1 MEYTGEGIE
10 ALVAA
15 LDDLQNAGLIMADK
29 KIKAV
34 LKCLAYYDEFRTVLA
49 YCSDGFDYAAE
60 KRKALQKAGD
70 YHVLRLP
77 KNAKTLVPLVAGL
90 LVEFDDGTEDFI
102 SFCATYY
109 PAADRQGSMTA
120 CCADMLERFKLDI
133 VSLVVEGVKEDAPL
147 APRTVEFAQDGLQK
161 QTEYLLVAMGR
172 WVPFGRGPQGSAHH
186 AGRLLRRPR
195 HPRHPHDQG
204 GVAGRQ
210 ARPRLPQNVRER
222 DRRHGRAVAPLPR
235 LQMTSRRAP
244 RPSRTRL

>member
-161 QTEYLLVAMGR
+161 QTEYLLVAMVR
-172 WVPFGRGPQGSAHH
+172 AVDDGSLSEGDRKDLLTMLEGYSA
-186 AGRLLRRPR
+186 ALDTRDTLMIKAVWLGVKRALASLKMCAKEIAAMDELLRLYL
-195 HPRHPHDQG
+195 
-204 GVAGRQ
+204 V
-210 ARPRLPQNVRER
+210 
-222 DRRHGRAVAPLPR
+222 
-235 LQMTSRRAP
+235 SK
-244 RPSRTRL
+244 

>member
-49 YCSDGFDYAAE
+49 YCSDGFDYATE

-161 QTEYLLVAMGR
+161 QTEYLLVAMVR
-172 WVPFGRGPQGSAHH
+172 AVDDGSLSEEDRKDLLTMLEGYSA
-186 AGRLLRRPR
+186 ALDTRDTLMIKAVWLGVKRALASLKMCAKEIAAMDELLRLYL
-195 HPRHPHDQG
+195 
-204 GVAGRQ
+204 V
-210 ARPRLPQNVRER
+210 
-222 DRRHGRAVAPLPR
+222 
-235 LQMTSRRAP
+235 SK
-244 RPSRTRL
+244 

>member
-161 QTEYLLVAMGR
+161 QTEYLLVAMVRAVGD
-172 WVPFGRGPQGSAHH
+172 GSLSEEDRKDLLTMLEGYSA
-186 AGRLLRRPR
+186 ALDTRDTLMIKAVWLGVKRALASLKMCAKEIAAMDELLRLYL
-195 HPRHPHDQG
+195 
-204 GVAGRQ
+204 V
-210 ARPRLPQNVRER
+210 
-222 DRRHGRAVAPLPR
+222 
-235 LQMTSRRAP
+235 SK
-244 RPSRTRL
+244 

>member
-133 VSLVVEGVKEDAPL
+133 VSLVVEGVKEEAPL

-161 QTEYLLVAMGR
+161 QTEYLLVAMVR
-172 WVPFGRGPQGSAHH
+172 AVDEGSLSEEDRKDLLTMLEGYSA
-186 AGRLLRRPR
+186 ALDTRDTLMIKAVWLGIKRVLASLKMCAKEIAAMDELLRLYL
-195 HPRHPHDQG
+195 
-204 GVAGRQ
+204 V
-210 ARPRLPQNVRER
+210 
-222 DRRHGRAVAPLPR
+222 
-235 LQMTSRRAP
+235 SK
-244 RPSRTRL
+244 

>member
-133 VSLVVEGVKEDAPL
+133 VSLVDDGSLSEEDRKDLLTMLEGYSAALDTRDTLMIKAVWLGVKRAL
-147 APRTVEFAQDGLQK
+147 ASLKMCAKEIA
-161 QTEYLLVAMGR
+161 AMDE
-172 WVPFGRGPQGSAHH
+172 
-186 AGRLLRRPR
+186 LLRLYL
-195 HPRHPHDQG
+195 
-204 GVAGRQ
+204 V
-210 ARPRLPQNVRER
+210 
-222 DRRHGRAVAPLPR
+222 
-235 LQMTSRRAP
+235 SK
-244 RPSRTRL
+244 

>member
-133 VSLVVEGVKEDAPL
+133 VSLVVEGIKEDAPL

-161 QTEYLLVAMGR
+161 QTEYLLVAMVR
-172 WVPFGRGPQGSAHH
+172 AVDDGSLSEEDRKDLLTMLEGYSA
-186 AGRLLRRPR
+186 ALDTRDTLMIKAVWLGVKRALASLKMCAKEIAAMDELLRLYL
-195 HPRHPHDQG
+195 
-204 GVAGRQ
+204 V
-210 ARPRLPQNVRER
+210 
-222 DRRHGRAVAPLPR
+222 
-235 LQMTSRRAP
+235 SK
-244 RPSRTRL
+244 

>member
-147 APRTVEFAQDGLQK
+147 APRTVEFAPEGLQK
-161 QTEYLLVAMGR
+161 QTEYLLVAMVR
-172 WVPFGRGPQGSAHH
+172 AVDDGSLSEEDRKDLLTMLEGYSA
-186 AGRLLRRPR
+186 ALDTRDTLMIKAVWLGVKRALASLKMCAKEIAAMDELLRLYL
-195 HPRHPHDQG
+195 
-204 GVAGRQ
+204 V
-210 ARPRLPQNVRER
+210 
-222 DRRHGRAVAPLPR
+222 
-235 LQMTSRRAP
+235 SK
-244 RPSRTRL
+244 

>member
-133 VSLVVEGVKEDAPL
+133 VSLVVEGVKEEAPL
-147 APRTVEFAQDGLQK
+147 VERTVEFAPEGLQK
-161 QTEYLLVAMGR
+161 QTEYLLVAMVR
-172 WVPFGRGPQGSAHH
+172 AVDDGSLSEEDRKDLLTMLEGYSA
-186 AGRLLRRPR
+186 ALDTRDTLMIKAVWLGVKRALASLKMCAKEIAAMDELLRLYL
-195 HPRHPHDQG
+195 
-204 GVAGRQ
+204 V
-210 ARPRLPQNVRER
+210 
-222 DRRHGRAVAPLPR
+222 
-235 LQMTSRRAP
+235 SK
-244 RPSRTRL
+244 

>member
-161 QTEYLLVAMGR
+161 QTEYLLVAMVR
-172 WVPFGRGPQGSAHH
+172 AVDDGSLSEEDRKDLLTMLEGYSA
-186 AGRLLRRPR
+186 ALDTRDTLMIKAVWLGVKRALASLKMCAKEITAMDELLRLYL
-195 HPRHPHDQG
+195 
-204 GVAGRQ
+204 V
-210 ARPRLPQNVRER
+210 
-222 DRRHGRAVAPLPR
+222 
-235 LQMTSRRAP
+235 SK
-244 RPSRTRL
+244 

>member
-147 APRTVEFAQDGLQK
+147 APRTVEVAQDGLQK
-161 QTEYLLVAMGR
+161 QTEYLLVAMVR
-172 WVPFGRGPQGSAHH
+172 AVDDGSLSEEDRKDLLTMLEGYSA
-186 AGRLLRRPR
+186 ALDTRDTLMIKAVWLGVKRALASLKMCAKEIAAMDELLRLYL
-195 HPRHPHDQG
+195 
-204 GVAGRQ
+204 V
-210 ARPRLPQNVRER
+210 
-222 DRRHGRAVAPLPR
+222 
-235 LQMTSRRAP
+235 SK
-244 RPSRTRL
+244 

>member
-109 PAADRQGSMTA
+109 HAADRQGSMTA

-161 QTEYLLVAMGR
+161 QTEYLLVAMVR
-172 WVPFGRGPQGSAHH
+172 AVDDGSLSEEDRKDLLTMLEGYSA
-186 AGRLLRRPR
+186 ALDTRDTLMIKAVWLGVKRALASLKMCAKEIAAMDELLRLYL
-195 HPRHPHDQG
+195 
-204 GVAGRQ
+204 V
-210 ARPRLPQNVRER
+210 
-222 DRRHGRAVAPLPR
+222 
-235 LQMTSRRAP
+235 SK
-244 RPSRTRL
+244 

>member
-49 YCSDGFDYAAE
+49 YCSDGFDSAAE

-161 QTEYLLVAMGR
+161 QTEYLLVAMVRAVDDGFLSEEDR
-172 WVPFGRGPQGSAHH
+172 KDLLTMLEGYSA
-186 AGRLLRRPR
+186 ALDTRDTLMIKAVWLGVKRALASLKMCAKEIAAMDELLRLYL
-195 HPRHPHDQG
+195 
-204 GVAGRQ
+204 V
-210 ARPRLPQNVRER
+210 
-222 DRRHGRAVAPLPR
+222 
-235 LQMTSRRAP
+235 SK
-244 RPSRTRL
+244 

>member
-133 VSLVVEGVKEDAPL
+133 VSLVVEGVKEEAPL
-147 APRTVEFAQDGLQK
+147 VERTVEFAPEGLQK
-161 QTEYLLVAMGR
+161 QTEYLLVAMVR
-172 WVPFGRGPQGSAHH
+172 AVDEGSLSEEDRKDLLTMLEGYSA
-186 AGRLLRRPR
+186 ALDTRDTLMIKAVWLGVKRALASLKMCAKEIAAMDELLRLYL
-195 HPRHPHDQG
+195 
-204 GVAGRQ
+204 V
-210 ARPRLPQNVRER
+210 
-222 DRRHGRAVAPLPR
+222 
-235 LQMTSRRAP
+235 SK
-244 RPSRTRL
+244 

>member
-49 YCSDGFDYAAE
+49 YCSDGFDDAAE
-60 KRKALQKAGD
+60 KREALQQAGD

-161 QTEYLLVAMGR
+161 QTEYLLVAMVR
-172 WVPFGRGPQGSAHH
+172 AVDDGSLSEEDRKDLLTMLEGYSA
-186 AGRLLRRPR
+186 ALDTRDTLMIKAVWLGVKRALASLKMCAKEIAAMDELLRLYL
-195 HPRHPHDQG
+195 
-204 GVAGRQ
+204 V
-210 ARPRLPQNVRER
+210 
-222 DRRHGRAVAPLPR
+222 
-235 LQMTSRRAP
+235 SK
-244 RPSRTRL
+244 

>member
-133 VSLVVEGVKEDAPL
+133 VSLVVEGVKEEAPL
-147 APRTVEFAQDGLQK
+147 VERTVEFAPEGLQK
-161 QTEYLLVAMGR
+161 QTEYLLVAMVR
-172 WVPFGRGPQGSAHH
+172 AVDDGSLAEEDRKDLLTMLEGYS
-186 AGRLLRRPR
+186 AALDTRDTLMIKAVWLGVKRALASLKMCAKEIAAMDELLRLYL
-195 HPRHPHDQG
+195 
-204 GVAGRQ
+204 V
-210 ARPRLPQNVRER
+210 
-222 DRRHGRAVAPLPR
+222 
-235 LQMTSRRAP
+235 SK
-244 RPSRTRL
+244 

>member
-120 CCADMLERFKLDI
+120 CCADMLERFKMDI

-161 QTEYLLVAMGR
+161 QTEYLLVAMVR
-172 WVPFGRGPQGSAHH
+172 AVDDGSLSEEDRKDLLTMLEGYSA
-186 AGRLLRRPR
+186 ALDTRDTLMIKAVWLGVKRALASLKMCAKEIAAMDELLRLYL
-195 HPRHPHDQG
+195 
-204 GVAGRQ
+204 V
-210 ARPRLPQNVRER
+210 
-222 DRRHGRAVAPLPR
+222 
-235 LQMTSRRAP
+235 SK
-244 RPSRTRL
+244 

>member
-1 MEYTGEGIE
+1 MEYNGEGIE
-10 ALVAA
+10 ALVAVV
-15 LDDLQNAGLIMADK
+15 DDLQNAGLIMADK
-29 KIKAV
+29 KIKAL

-161 QTEYLLVAMGR
+161 QTEYLLVAMVR
-172 WVPFGRGPQGSAHH
+172 AVDDGSLSEEDRKDLLTMLEGYSA
-186 AGRLLRRPR
+186 ALDTRDTLMIKAVWLGVKRALASLKMCAKEIAAMDELLRLYL
-195 HPRHPHDQG
+195 
-204 GVAGRQ
+204 V
-210 ARPRLPQNVRER
+210 
-222 DRRHGRAVAPLPR
+222 
-235 LQMTSRRAP
+235 SK
-244 RPSRTRL
+244 

>member
-133 VSLVVEGVKEDAPL
+133 VSLVVEGVKEEAPL
-147 APRTVEFAQDGLQK
+147 VERTVEFAPEGLQK
-161 QTEYLLVAMGR
+161 QTEYLLVAMVR
-172 WVPFGRGPQGSAHH
+172 AVDDGSLSEEDRKDLLTMLEGYSA
-186 AGRLLRRPR
+186 ALDTRDTLMIKAVWLGVKRVLASLKMCAKEIAAMDELLRLYL
-195 HPRHPHDQG
+195 
-204 GVAGRQ
+204 V
-210 ARPRLPQNVRER
+210 
-222 DRRHGRAVAPLPR
+222 
-235 LQMTSRRAP
+235 SK
-244 RPSRTRL
+244 

>member
-161 QTEYLLVAMGR
+161 QTEYLLVAMVR
-172 WVPFGRGPQGSAHH
+172 AVDDGSLSEEDRKDLLTMLEGYSA
-186 AGRLLRRPR
+186 ALDTRDTLMIKAVWLGIKRVLASLKMCAKEIAAMDELLRLYL
-195 HPRHPHDQG
+195 
-204 GVAGRQ
+204 V
-210 ARPRLPQNVRER
+210 
-222 DRRHGRAVAPLPR
+222 
-235 LQMTSRRAP
+235 SK
-244 RPSRTRL
+244 

>member
-147 APRTVEFAQDGLQK
+147 APRAVEFAQDGLQK
-161 QTEYLLVAMGR
+161 QTEYLLVAMVR
-172 WVPFGRGPQGSAHH
+172 AVDDGSLSEEDRKDLLTMLEGYSA
-186 AGRLLRRPR
+186 ALDTRDTLMIKAVWLGVKRALASLKMCAKEIAAMDELLRLYL
-195 HPRHPHDQG
+195 
-204 GVAGRQ
+204 V
-210 ARPRLPQNVRER
+210 
-222 DRRHGRAVAPLPR
+222 
-235 LQMTSRRAP
+235 SK
-244 RPSRTRL
+244 

>member
-77 KNAKTLVPLVAGL
+77 KNAKTFVPLVAGL

-133 VSLVVEGVKEDAPL
+133 VSLVVEGVKEEAPL
-147 APRTVEFAQDGLQK
+147 VERTVEFAPEGLQK
-161 QTEYLLVAMGR
+161 QTEYLLVAMVR
-172 WVPFGRGPQGSAHH
+172 AVDDGSLSEEDRKDLLTMLEGYSA
-186 AGRLLRRPR
+186 ALDTRDTLMIKAVWLGVKRALASLKMCAKEIAAMDELLRLYL
-195 HPRHPHDQG
+195 
-204 GVAGRQ
+204 V
-210 ARPRLPQNVRER
+210 
-222 DRRHGRAVAPLPR
+222 
-235 LQMTSRRAP
+235 SK
-244 RPSRTRL
+244 

>member
-1 MEYTGEGIE
+1 MEYNGEGIE
-10 ALVAA
+10 ALVAVV
-15 LDDLQNAGLIMADK
+15 DDLQNAGLIMADK
-29 KIKAV
+29 KIKAL

-49 YCSDGFDYAAE
+49 YCGDGFDYAAE
-60 KRKALQKAGD
+60 KRKAFRKAGD

-161 QTEYLLVAMGR
+161 QTEYLLVAMVR
-172 WVPFGRGPQGSAHH
+172 AVDDGSLSEEDRKDLLTMLEGYSA
-186 AGRLLRRPR
+186 ALDTRDTLMIKAVWLGVKRALASLKMCAKEIAAMDELLRLYL
-195 HPRHPHDQG
+195 
-204 GVAGRQ
+204 V
-210 ARPRLPQNVRER
+210 
-222 DRRHGRAVAPLPR
+222 
-235 LQMTSRRAP
+235 SK
-244 RPSRTRL
+244 

>member
-161 QTEYLLVAMGR
+161 QTEYLLVAMVR
-172 WVPFGRGPQGSAHH
+172 AVDDGSLAEEDRKDLLTMLEGYS
-186 AGRLLRRPR
+186 AALDTRDTLMIKAVWLGVKRALASLKMCAKEIAAMDELLRLYL
-195 HPRHPHDQG
+195 
-204 GVAGRQ
+204 V
-210 ARPRLPQNVRER
+210 
-222 DRRHGRAVAPLPR
+222 
-235 LQMTSRRAP
+235 SK
-244 RPSRTRL
+244 

>member
-109 PAADRQGSMTA
+109 PASDRQGSMTA

-161 QTEYLLVAMGR
+161 QTEYLLVAMVR
-172 WVPFGRGPQGSAHH
+172 AVDDGSLSEEDRKDLLTMLEGYSA
-186 AGRLLRRPR
+186 ALDTRDTLMIKAVWLGVKRALASLKMCAKEIAAMDELLRLYL
-195 HPRHPHDQG
+195 
-204 GVAGRQ
+204 V
-210 ARPRLPQNVRER
+210 
-222 DRRHGRAVAPLPR
+222 
-235 LQMTSRRAP
+235 SK
-244 RPSRTRL
+244 

>member
-77 KNAKTLVPLVAGL
+77 KSAKTLVPLVAGL

-161 QTEYLLVAMGR
+161 QTEYLLVAMVR
-172 WVPFGRGPQGSAHH
+172 AVDDGSLSEEDRKDLLTMLEGYSA
-186 AGRLLRRPR
+186 ALDTRDTLMIKAVWLGVKRALASLKMCAKEIAAMDELLRLYL
-195 HPRHPHDQG
+195 
-204 GVAGRQ
+204 V
-210 ARPRLPQNVRER
+210 
-222 DRRHGRAVAPLPR
+222 
-235 LQMTSRRAP
+235 SK
-244 RPSRTRL
+244 

>member
-49 YCSDGFDYAAE
+49 YCSDGFDYAVE

-161 QTEYLLVAMGR
+161 QTEYLLVAMVR
-172 WVPFGRGPQGSAHH
+172 AVDDGSLSEEDRKDLLTMLEGYSA
-186 AGRLLRRPR
+186 ALDTRDTLMIKAVWLGIKRVLASLKMCAKEIAAMDELLRLYL
-195 HPRHPHDQG
+195 
-204 GVAGRQ
+204 V
-210 ARPRLPQNVRER
+210 
-222 DRRHGRAVAPLPR
+222 
-235 LQMTSRRAP
+235 SK
-244 RPSRTRL
+244 

>member
-161 QTEYLLVAMGR
+161 QTEYLLVAMVR
-172 WVPFGRGPQGSAHH
+172 AVDDGSLSEEDRKDLLTMLEGYSA
-186 AGRLLRRPR
+186 ALDTRDTLMIKAVWLGVKRALTSLKMCAKEIAAMDELLRLYL
-195 HPRHPHDQG
+195 
-204 GVAGRQ
+204 V
-210 ARPRLPQNVRER
+210 
-222 DRRHGRAVAPLPR
+222 
-235 LQMTSRRAP
+235 SK
-244 RPSRTRL
+244 

>member
-161 QTEYLLVAMGR
+161 QTEYLLVAMVRAVDDGFLSEEDR
-172 WVPFGRGPQGSAHH
+172 KDLLTMLEGYSA
-186 AGRLLRRPR
+186 ALDTRDTLMIKAVWLGVKRALASLKMCAKEIAAMDELLRLYL
-195 HPRHPHDQG
+195 
-204 GVAGRQ
+204 V
-210 ARPRLPQNVRER
+210 
-222 DRRHGRAVAPLPR
+222 
-235 LQMTSRRAP
+235 SK
-244 RPSRTRL
+244 

>member
-90 LVEFDDGTEDFI
+90 LVEFDDGTEDVI

-161 QTEYLLVAMGR
+161 QTEYLLVAMVR
-172 WVPFGRGPQGSAHH
+172 AVDDGSLSEEDRKDLLTMLEGYSA
-186 AGRLLRRPR
+186 ALDTRDTLMIKAVWLGVKRALASLKMCAKEIAAMDELLRLYL
-195 HPRHPHDQG
+195 
-204 GVAGRQ
+204 V
-210 ARPRLPQNVRER
+210 
-222 DRRHGRAVAPLPR
+222 
-235 LQMTSRRAP
+235 SK
-244 RPSRTRL
+244 

>member
-133 VSLVVEGVKEDAPL
+133 VSLVVEGVKEEAPL

-161 QTEYLLVAMGR
+161 QTEYLLVAMVR
-172 WVPFGRGPQGSAHH
+172 AVDDGSLSEEDRKDLLTMLEGYSA
-186 AGRLLRRPR
+186 ALDTRDTLMIKAVWLGVKRALASLKMCAKEIAAMDELLRLYL
-195 HPRHPHDQG
+195 
-204 GVAGRQ
+204 V
-210 ARPRLPQNVRER
+210 
-222 DRRHGRAVAPLPR
+222 
-235 LQMTSRRAP
+235 SK
-244 RPSRTRL
+244 

>member
-120 CCADMLERFKLDI
+120 CCADI
-133 VSLVVEGVKEDAPL
+133 VKEDAPL

-161 QTEYLLVAMGR
+161 QTEYLLVAMVR
-172 WVPFGRGPQGSAHH
+172 AVDDGSLSEEDRKDLLTMLEGYSA
-186 AGRLLRRPR
+186 ALDTRDTLMIKAVWLGVKRALASLKMCAKEIAAMDELLRLYL
-195 HPRHPHDQG
+195 
-204 GVAGRQ
+204 V
-210 ARPRLPQNVRER
+210 
-222 DRRHGRAVAPLPR
+222 
-235 LQMTSRRAP
+235 SK
-244 RPSRTRL
+244 

>member
-161 QTEYLLVAMGR
+161 QTEYLLVAMVR
-172 WVPFGRGPQGSAHH
+172 AVDDGSLSEEDRKDLLTMLEGYSTALDTRDTLMIK
-186 AGRLLRRPR
+186 AVWLGVKRALASLKMCAKEIAAMDELLRLYL
-195 HPRHPHDQG
+195 
-204 GVAGRQ
+204 V
-210 ARPRLPQNVRER
+210 
-222 DRRHGRAVAPLPR
+222 
-235 LQMTSRRAP
+235 SK
-244 RPSRTRL
+244 

>member
-10 ALVAA
+10 ALVAT

-161 QTEYLLVAMGR
+161 QTEYLLVAMVR
-172 WVPFGRGPQGSAHH
+172 AVDDGSLSEEDRKDLLTMLEGYSA
-186 AGRLLRRPR
+186 ALDTRDTLMIKAVWLGVKRALASLKMCAKEIAAMDELLRLYL
-195 HPRHPHDQG
+195 
-204 GVAGRQ
+204 V
-210 ARPRLPQNVRER
+210 
-222 DRRHGRAVAPLPR
+222 
-235 LQMTSRRAP
+235 SK
-244 RPSRTRL
+244 